1 MTLELTDPSDGVVNL
16 SSANQV
22 TDVGTDAY
30 VSTTGVRLT
39 FADDDTPQAAR
50 LATVTVTCSSGSQTV
65 VTSASI
71 TVLDDDAEPF
81 QISFAEASVTAREG
95 TSAVLNVRKLG
106 GSTGVQPEIT
116 VGYSVISETA
126 ASSDI
131 GSEFASGSG
140 TIRFL
145 PQVSAEQLVIPV
157 VNDNILELAETFS
170 IRLDY
175 VSPEP
180 YGTIA
185 SPGAAQVTIPASDI
199 DVAIIGFAAT
209 SLRAEAI
216 EGTDITLQ
224 VTRSQATA
232 SVSARWQLVDGDGN
246 NVVCCADFSATSGTV
261 SFNPST
267 SVATIVIGV
276 QADSTAELRED
287 YSVELTAVSPAAINS
302 NGASVV
308 SVPANGFPLG
318 IVVVDQAS
326 TGVSGDEGETVRIT
340 VRRDG
345 GSCGALSGTWGIHN
359 SPTNLVVV
367 GSDFDATSGSYAFAA
382 GETETTVDIA
392 ITDDT
397 DSEEAETFYF
407 RLSDLVDS
415 EGGCPFQII
424 VVDSGH
430 QVTAITISE
439 SDHAYGRLGFA
450 STSFEVAEPDGEFA
464 TPLTVIVQRTGGTT
478 GEVSA
483 SWVVSNL
490 TAGGSATDLS
500 PAAGTVEFA
509 DGEASQS
516 FRLYVHPDGFAE
528 AAERFRVQLT
538 SASGG
543 AGLNSAARIA
553 EVVISTNDDLIQFES
568 DTVTVNEGSTFSL
581 TLVRDGF
588 LDSEVSVRYRIVSGS
603 ATDGVDFQVTSPD
616 SDTIVF
622 SDGLA
627 SMTIDFEVADDTVA
641 EATEQFTV
649 VLFGTS
655 DGVSIGSIGTAT
667 VSIAF
672 NDGAAGVIGFAD
684 ETADNTIIAEG
695 ATTSFI
701 LTRSP
706 SLVAADVT
714 WTLTS
719 NFGRDV
725 SSDFDAD
732 SITGTASF
740 AAGASSARFDVT
752 ARADTLPDVLHSY
765 QVTLSSPTSGATL
778 VSSPA
783 ATLTINPNDDP
794 HGEVSLSSAAVVIGT
809 DSSDGTI
816 FRALNIEASR
826 TGGTLGTVTV
836 SVQISYNS
844 GAESTNAVLSVTA
857 VDIEIEAGSASGSEL
872 QPIVADASLSTSG
885 TFRIVIT
892 GVSVAG
898 AAGDDNVQA
907 AATVG
912 EQSITCQPPI
922 NTVAGVVSVRPTS
935 AVELSEIFT
944 DENSVE
950 IIRTGGTYGAVTF
963 SWGITGTNILQDFTA
978 NSGQETIAHAS
989 ASVQVT
995 IPVLADNIAE
1005 LEETFG
1011 FRVSLSLETGQ
1022 VATLGSRN
1030 TVGLVI
1036 LPNQQ
1041 PSGHFGFATG
1051 TAARTVGNEGSSVQF
1066 TIGRDLSTAFDA
1078 ARAFILSQTA
1088 SVSWTLTSASRD
1100 ASVEFEAAS
1109 GTVDF
1114 AVGQVEGIL
1123 TLQVSADSTPEMF
1136 ELFELRLTGAT
1147 NNGRL
1152 VSSAITREVGIA
1164 ANEDPHGE
1172 ITLTALEMSVTN
1184 LRRSLDIS
1192 IGRSG
1197 GQNGRVTAI
1206 VAIVY
1211 TSTGETSE
1219 DVLGTT
1225 TANVVIE
1232 ENVAVGAVSL
1242 SVLESALL
1250 STSGFF
1256 RATITATSVT
1266 NGLGDD
1272 NVYSNATLGS
1282 TVNRSIQPPSIAV
1295 AGAVQLAS
1303 GAGREITEPESGTTE
1318 ETIELR
1324 RVGGTYGSVTAS
1336 WIITDATTA
1345 DFVAISGMATFE
1357 HGEASNDV
1365 IIGVRADNDAEFQED
1380 FDFSVSVPEGITS
1393 LGSPSSATLTIPL
1406 NDQPTGYF
1414 GFSAD
1419 LDLDAFVTTAE
1430 GQVVSF
1436 TVVRD
1441 LHDEFESAR
1450 DLILASTAEVDWAVT
1465 RGGDIADID
1474 FEAATG
1480 TVIFDEG
1487 QVEAQIQL
1495 VVRPDGSPETFER
1508 FQLTLTHA
1516 SDNAEIIDARAVA
1529 DIGIPANENPHGVI
1543 DFSSAD
1549 VVIGT
1554 TSSGNERL
1562 LSMTISRSS
1571 GGAIGDV
1578 VVQIAIEYT
1587 SNNGESTADVVA
1599 SAVTQGTILEGATSA
1614 SVEKLIR
1621 GAALL
1626 SESGTFTAT
1635 ILTTTVLNGRG
1646 DSGVYSNASL
1656 GTQASFAVQ
1665 PDAGV
1670 VAGTISLAE
1679 ASSTQQEPESG
1690 VSEFDVELRRTG
1702 GTYGAVT
1709 IAWTID
1715 GATADD
1721 FVDTSGTAT
1730 FGQGETSLVVTLGVR
1745 ADGEAELNEDFVFRV
1760 SLELAAGQMADLGD
1774 RNTVSLTILVNDQPS
1789 GYFGFTAAQANG
1801 VSEVEEGASQT
1812 FVVLRNLSTQ
1822 FAAASGRILATTA
1835 IVEWRLSNSQGGG
1848 APSRDFVGQVA
1859 GVVSFAVGQTAA
1871 VIRLTVRQDA
1881 TPETFERFTLQL
1893 ISASGQGRLVADSA
1907 HVGIPANEDP
1917 HGVVSVT
1924 TATVRTTFAAG
1935 ALGRILEVDIG
1946 RAGSRL
1952 GNVDVTIQVA
1962 YTSSNG
1968 EGTADVLADDT
1979 LTTRILAGSA
1989 NAEPV
1994 RLSILSTA
2002 LLSVT
2007 GRFTVTVTEV
2017 AVTGALGDDDVFSNA
2032 VIGTSQQTATPP
2044 AATVAGAISLRLQG
2058 ASSTFLEPAAGT
2070 RTYSI
2075 PIVRTGG
2082 SYGRLSFAW
2091 AIVGGDPNSDFSVA
2105 SGSGVFENQEFALLN
2120 TIRIS
2125 VVADDVP
2132 EINEDYVVR
2141 ISLTGLDNDEVGTVG
2156 IPASHAFIIGE
2167 NDVPYGVVGIH
2178 DAEVMVYEPTAE
2190 NVSPVTEI
2198 VVTRSEGTFDETVWD
2213 WRITPTNAAAAEL
2226 SETGGRIIFGDRVQN
2241 ATIRLSAQ
2249 DDETPEMPQTFV
2261 LEISQVSGRAGAG
2274 RTRTNIV
2281 IPGNDFPF
2289 GKFSILDSVNTVV
2302 AVESP
2307 LSTNAAEIV
2316 VIREAGT
2323 NGNIYIPFRVTR
2335 INGNDDV
2342 RDDISP
2348 EQGAVHFAPGATR
2361 GTFEVSILQD
2371 QLPEDDERFL
2381 VELLE
2386 PFSDN
2391 SILAPPSCATCS
2403 STSVPLLI
2411 PGNDE
2416 PISFNAASVD
2426 PQVNESD
2433 VFVTLVVDRGG
2444 GQTGASEVAWSAQ
2457 NLSPD
2462 DIASPILGTLAGV
2475 INFEDG
2481 ETTATFNVNLRVDS
2495 TPQPDRY
2502 FRVTLRRTSEIGAG
2516 DVPDDGSQT
2525 TVWVRANPGFNLDGE
2540 ELPAGGLFRFN
2551 TANVLSRISESH
2563 GDLTITVNR
2572 IGGTFGSVVVFW
2584 RINDGC
2590 RGDFSQD
2597 AGRLSFIPSQA
2608 SASLVVSVE
2617 DDNIPEQQHECTFEL
2632 YRIRVTTTGTGT
2644 AVIDERFSVV
2654 EVELAAND
2662 GIFGIFAIS
2671 DKAAVTV
2678 SEEPAARAQLS
2689 VDVDRCNDA
2698 SRCGRFGSV
2707 RVEWYIVADTA
2718 PDMPNPTNLLLAGSL
2733 NHAVTPRVSDRD
2745 VSTLPMYEFDGRGSS
2760 IDLTTAGAALFD
2772 VPIIGAFTIA
2782 FRIRQAGNTDG
2793 YLWGNWVGDQSNPD
2807 TLYALRSRSGSA
2819 GTGALIFEYSSTVG
2833 VSSEVIFAYPED
2845 VDDSEWR
2852 HIAFV
2857 RSGQNGRVYYS
2868 AFFDGEMIGE
2878 PFLGASPVL
2887 RQGGSRSNAFIGKD
2901 FGSTAP
2907 YRGFIQEVQF
2917 YPLALSTEQISELY
2931 SPVAAAE
2938 LFPSSGL
2945 VWFLDNQATGTITTQ
2960 ARNDDIPEIAEGFS
2974 MFLRH
2979 VGDGGLLEPDAGT
2992 GKDITI
2998 RHNDNAYGR
3007 FGFPEEVYRG
3017 WEGAGVS
3024 IPIERQDGAFNE
3036 VTLTWQ
3042 VTGCQECNVAAGDTC
3057 TECESPVAEDV
3068 NVTTGTVTFAAGQR
3082 TGYVVIGIIE
3092 DQENEFVERLTLQIV
3107 QVSPGVAD
3115 AVQHSTVLQIG
3126 QSGFPYGRFLLAAVI
3141 GDGPPL
3147 TSVTL
3152 DEDSGEL
3159 TLKIGRTDRLA
3170 GDISVDFFIEPVN
3183 YGCSYPDDIEPSA
3196 TASQRGALTAD
3207 SPSGSVRFADNQSTA
3222 TFSINIV
3229 DDDIPELA
3237 ERFNVRLRPTAEQTG
3252 YADVYE
3258 DLRTVAV
3265 TIRRN
3270 DVPDG
3275 NLAFGSNS
3283 YALDE
3288 GSELVIVVERRRGTF
3303 GSVSA
3308 SWEIIS
3314 DDDDLAAQISP
3325 LTGTVSFDEGQST
3338 ATVILTGVD
3347 EDGTPIAEV
3356 ARSVGIRLFDPA
3368 GGALID
3374 GSDGAAEI
3382 TLTANDDTHG
3392 AFLVFPLGQEFD
3404 EPIEDSGVTMVL
3416 QRVGGSIGSVD
3427 VAWETQSGTAVAG
3440 EDFVGASGVET
3451 FADGETTKTIRVTLL
3466 ADNLPEILEEF
3477 TLAITTVAV
3486 ASADSGAPFG
3496 EGATSPRVHPESGS
3510 IIIAIPANDVPGG
3523 LFYITQ
3529 PDPATVAEGESLAF
3543 YVIRGAGAFG
3553 SATVTWN
3560 ASLGDLTGEG
3570 EFEAATGTVS
3580 FADGESVKRFDLA
3593 AMVDGV
3599 PELPE
3604 SFVVGL
3610 QGVTTGTGLSAA
3622 VGTTSIDG
3630 AGATEF
3636 IGGASN
3642 VTIAISE
3649 NENARGVLIF
3659 EPASLQRTV
3668 EEPANSATTVVFVLR
3683 RVAGAFG
3690 AVAVQCILSDGA
3702 GNDVSPSQRTVEFS
3716 DSERRQT
3723 VEFSVL
3729 PDNVPEL
3736 VETFNVR
3743 LANPQ
3748 GGAVL
3753 GAEEQTI
3760 ATVVIPE
3767 NDAPYGT
3774 FNINSATIS
3783 AIEPSR
3789 NADDVGEAEDEDI
3802 TATTTLTIPVIREG
3816 GDFGSVTLQYQTF
3829 ALSEAQMLNDAVAGS
3844 NLPLLFHVFD
3854 SPVEGKLTVRGG
3866 ILRRARF
3873 QAVQDC
3879 LTACL
3884 ATVSCQSINFNGL
3897 SSVCE
3902 LLSVVVTASQ
3912 QVEDASGFVYYQ
3924 IDPAERASELA
3935 DRRASDPFDY
3945 HAGSGSIEFSDGQAL
3960 GHIEIELVQDDIPEL
3975 IESFGVRIFN
3985 PLSELGTANLGAI
3998 ISSRI
4003 NIAAND
4009 VPHGLIIFNSTLST
4023 SRVEEANGVRVRLA
4037 LQRTAGTFAA
4047 VTVGWRTNHPLGQD
4061 LRGSR
4066 SGQVTFQEG
4075 DTHRFQFV
4083 DFIVLDDDVP
4093 ELDEGITFSLVQVAD
4108 SLATIS
4114 DETHTVVTAANDNAN
4129 GMFAVVPRTI
4139 SVNEPSRV
4147 RLNVI
4152 RQQARYGFVNIR
4164 WSVTAVS
4171 TSPDGTSV
4179 DRDLN
4184 ASFGFVR
4191 FENGQQSGYLDVYI
4205 TDDNI
4210 AESHEMYT
4218 VAIEVHSS
4226 QHSLAVIN
4234 PQYSRSTVTVRA
4246 NDDPHGVFSFAPN
4259 QHGLTV
4265 DEDDG
4270 SVRLV
4275 VQRTYGDMGAVIVT
4289 YEVHSVNA
4297 TTDDFATVPAANGL
4311 LQVTFEDGQVE
4322 AEIQVNILADD
4333 VPEEAE
4339 MFQLRLVTAEL
4350 DAGETRLHDGESAS
4364 PRLDALS
4371 DADLVASVII
4381 EQNDN
4386 PRGVF
4391 ILDRATASV
4400 EESEASVILTVDR
4413 QAGNIGRAFLT
4424 WEVQFCSDLDCS
4436 LPEQAAWITAGDIS
4450 TVSGGVGFI
4459 HNQDAANITIGI
4471 VDDDIPEEAEAFI
4484 VTLTDT
4490 NSGSLGGQVS
4500 TLVMIGKNDDANGLV
4515 RFAEAAANP
4524 TLTETDAIT
4533 FVLVRDR
4540 GVFEEVEVDYMVVQT
4555 GNDEY
4560 SGDVRPRIGTV
4571 RFAAGESIT
4580 SIELTVEDD
4589 TVPEFDETFE
4599 LRLTAVEPATFANV
4613 SLVRPFTV
4621 AQNDHPYGLP
4631 EFPLNPTFRAVDEAD
4646 RTVHVPVTRT
4656 HGSLGSMTVRWTT
4669 SDNAAVASAPADSD
4683 DVWLHATSVQPD
4695 LTFSHGGWCF
4705 VNMSSGEQALLGLS
4719 ADGSSQLYATHK
4731 GTVYATASST
4741 VAGASCVGVE
4751 LEAQRF
4757 FSVASAAGASIY
4769 RYEDGALHQVFH
4781 MSGSYAHASHINRA
4795 SGAFVL
4801 FGASDSASR
4810 SILVGGSI
4818 GSDGAAA
4825 FARVQTIDLTGVTS
4839 MESFTHRNVADGT
4852 TDEFVV
4858 AATAANRT
4866 SILKLEQGSALRV
4879 VYSFGS
4885 DHGSSW
4891 TAVMAEQSTYLVCV
4905 SANGL
4910 VTMSRFTGTQLAR
4923 PQEYEPASILATTTV
4938 LTEGDNVYLLGT
4950 GPSGASVLF
4959 YLNEETVRRASLDTV
4974 DADFGVASND
4984 KVMPFTAIDSMTRI
4998 IGCTDVCALF
5008 RQDAVAVLSDY
5019 AAPAS
5024 GGWISFQEGE
5034 TEAYV
5039 SIGLIN
5045 DVHPELDE
5053 DFTVRLLSYE
5063 PEDGTMISTTHT
5075 VVISRN
5081 DNAFGL
5087 LGFAAGS
5094 LSQFIEEPANAV
5106 ERDFVVER
5114 TGGTFGPGRCGWTV
5128 LDTEDT
5134 SDVFPLNG
5142 ILDFEAG
5149 QTSASITLT
5158 IRADNEPEV
5167 AEVFS
5172 IGLVDAELGPTINDD
5187 RGVATITV
5195 GGNDAVYGIFSI
5207 VGAAAR
5213 TVEEQAGPVRFEIV
5227 RTGGDVGQVNVAYNI
5242 TAGVR
5247 TPTATADGDFTA
5259 TAGVVSFAPQSSL
5272 EEFTVT
5278 VLGDREPEQGEW
5290 FSVTLTGVVLESPSV
5305 PEGQL
5310 TDSAL
5315 ALGDQRRVDVQI
5327 EANDDASGVFGFEES
5342 GFSVEEGGSIQAV
5355 VTRTG
5360 GVFGRCVVHWSAR
5373 FGTAS
5378 RADTDLEDASGT
5390 LEFAPGQQQH
5400 TVTVGIVDD
5409 TAPEAEEQ
5417 FTLSLDLVTG
5427 GIEDDAPSIDQQQS
5441 TSVVTIS
5448 ENDEARGVLEVT
5460 TWGAATAIAEGDDVV
5475 FGIVRSLGTVGELLF
5490 SWEAA
5495 ANSAGFDASD
5505 INPSSQNISFA
5516 DGEGGAK
5523 NISFA
5528 VLNDEDPEGAERFVI
5543 QLGEIHGGARVS
5555 ESAGSARYTIAANDN
5570 GNGVFGFD
5578 ASSVSVVALDE
5589 GVAGSNIA
5597 LNVTRGVAQFGAVR
5611 IGWSIERLCA
5621 GRPNNCVN
5629 EADFAQGQPLSG
5641 VLQFADGDT
5650 VGAINVAIR
5659 GDSVPEG
5666 DERFAVTLA
5675 APESDQSLTINP
5687 SRAVSSVTILAND
5700 NGQGVFSWA
5709 SDALMV
5715 PRAMEGTPLNL
5726 TVIRQVAQFGSVTL
5740 DWTIVDVTGQ
5750 MAASD
5755 FAPVAG
5761 TVNFGEGNRSK
5772 VVEIAVLDDSIPELL
5787 ERYFVVLSCPLCTA
5801 GQVSSAGRS
5810 QIRILPN
5817 DEPLGVVSVRDSVRL
5832 VDLQGDLAG
5841 LRALEFDVQRVGGT
5855 LEDINIV
5862 LEVGYTSG
5870 ITYAERANVA
5880 LVPELCSR
5888 GRCEITIPADDVGV
5902 SHSIALPQAFF
5913 YGAGDVFTVTAVAA
5927 THSGAAGLP
5936 NDSPRISPN
5945 GATGRLVVPPNEADS
5960 VVGFSTL
5967 EYDAV
5972 DEGRR
5977 IPVRITRQATRG
5989 SITVDWAVVG
5999 AGSDIDMDSGSV
6011 TFRQGEATKSLT
6023 LSATNDAEPELQES
6037 FRIDVTAVRVDPTG
6051 NTIATIF
6058 GNQSSTVA
6066 ISASDDPH
6074 GVFALAATGR
6084 YDVSEDGP
6092 PAVITIA
6099 RGGGAF
6105 GDVSV
6110 VMSLTSTGATAAD
6123 YTVSGATAQGNGT
6136 FVVQFAHGDSSADI
6150 AIAATDD
6157 EIPETEQSIRV
6168 QLVQANAARSSGTM
6182 PPRIDGRNAAAQLY
6196 IASSDSPEGMFGF
6209 EQPAISVDENGG
6221 NVILTVVRNGGTHS
6235 AVSIGWASAP
6245 GNGIVTAEGASED
6258 QESGPDFGNRQ
6269 GTLRFGAGVTRANIT
6284 IPILQDDIPELDEI
6298 FVITL
6303 VNPRNGAEID
6313 EDTDHVAVTILANDN
6328 PNGAIG
6334 FDSRPILVEEDVG
6347 TVQIPVHRT
6356 GGAHGEAT
6364 VLWRVQQRI
6373 GSNFSLQDIDP
6384 IQGVV
6389 TFEAGSRQSNVL
6401 LAIANDGEAEIAES
6415 FDIVLLSPSE
6425 GAGLEATAS
6434 ITVTIQEH
6442 GNPHG
6447 VIGFECQ
6454 SRYGGN
6460 NADGRTSAE
6469 VQLIVERQG
6478 GSVGPVTVRVQTSFN
6493 GSALASEFTRMDTVV
6508 SFAHGEQMQI
6518 ITLETEALQV
6528 QGTSKDVLLYLTQAT
6543 GGAIINDGS
6552 QRSTV
6557 TLYAST
6563 FTNQL
6568 ITEVQEAVC
6577 GLDDV
6582 SASLGVGG
6590 SLLTQVEFDRMVVGI
6605 QDLYSSGMAEA
6616 PAGQNAIE
6624 GLMNVIADPQ
6634 RLGPDVQNNRRAP
6647 NLLQSYALYK
6657 YDLQVNLQVNANRRR
6672 QDETCAADETDSVL
6686 QLNAAGVRPLVNFG
6700 VARTDNIIAFNG
6712 MLFSSVPSISTEHKA
6727 LLPVSVFRAD
6737 ADADCVSVT
6746 HGTFLSSA
6754 LFPATHFWSDN
6765 IDTAGNER
6773 SSDLFQVLQ
6782 GRIISVTVSNPEQR
6796 SDMSFADPFR
6806 FAIPNDQFG
6815 LEELQCVWWS
6825 EELDAGTGAWT
6836 SKGCRTAEDESS
6848 IQTSDFS
6855 IICECTEAS
6864 GEHFAVMAPEYEFN
6878 QVAMISQVSH
6888 FILLA
6893 AIFAVLLVYRCYHKD
6908 RHTMETFNVSL
6919 LMQLFTAVG
6928 LTQLL
6933 AIISFG
6939 VSTDA
6944 GPEASQAIGAILHL
6958 FFTAQMTW
6966 IITIGVNLYTKYLR
6980 GDSAAGGQPRFWSMF
6995 GFAWGSALLV
7005 VMLYLVSDYSNR
7017 DSMAEVYG
7025 WIDPR
7030 VREFSFIPTKNDNGV
7045 YGAVVAVLA
7054 LTGLVVV
7061 TVFVKHSSSP
7071 DWSWRTNDDL
7081 FPTRANGKEIKIIC
7095 GLFALIVLT
7104 NTTLLLFV
7112 YEQSKAWEYIELI
7125 LSIVT
7130 AIYILVY
7137 YAVGPSTESIIVSNK
7152 SVAMSPTS
7160 MVGIDESTASPQ
7172 NSFVLQPF
7180 SPAPAFENPAYL
7192 SSSRL
7197 SMAGMSRASLTAGF
7211 QDSSVTEQTA
7221 KFSPSSHQLDVTQL
7235 QRSQTESKAMLVEPP
7250 AQEQEFDDLVYTLQ
7264 NNTFEGGEE
7273 SVSVK
7278 SLKLDT
7284 TTKDFVKRR
7293 TSIRDTHL

>member
-1 MTLELTDPSDGVVNL
+1 MTLELTDPSDGVVDL

-30 VSTTGVRLT
+30 VSTAGVRLS

-50 LATVTVTCSSGSQTV
+50 LASVTVTCSSGSQTI

-71 TVLDDDAEPF
+71 TVIDDDADPF

-95 TSAVLNVRKLG
+95 SSAVLNIRKLG
-106 GSTGVQPEIT
+106 GSEGVQPEIT

-131 GSEFASGSG
+131 GTDFAGGSG
-140 TIRFL
+140 TIQFL
-145 PQVSAEQLVIPV
+145 PQVSAEEIAIPI
-157 VNDNILELAETFS
+157 VNDNILELGETFS
-170 IRLDY
+170 VRLDY
-175 VSPEP
+175 VSPAS
-180 YGTIA
+180 YGTLA
-185 SPGAAQVTIPASDI
+185 SPGAAQVTIPASDLN
-199 DVAIIGFAAT
+199 VAIIGFAAT
-209 SLRAEAI
+209 SLHAEAT

-224 VTRSQATA
+224 VTRSQATTTA
-232 SVSARWQLVDGDGN
+232 SARWQLVDGEGN
-246 NVVCCADFSATSGTV
+246 NVVCCADFSVTSGTV

-276 QADSTAELRED
+276 QEDSAAELRED
-287 YSVELTAVSPAAINS
+287 YSVELTAVSPATINS
-302 NGASVV
+302 YGASAV

-318 IVVVDQAS
+318 IVVVDQAN

-340 VRRDG
+340 LRRDG
-345 GSCGALSGTWGIHN
+345 GSCGSLTGTWGIHA
-359 SPTNLVVV
+359 SPTNLIIVD
-367 GSDFDATSGSYAFAA
+367 SDFEATSGSYTFEA
-382 GETETTVDIA
+382 GQTEATVDIA
-392 ITDDT
+392 ITDDA

-407 RLSDLVDS
+407 RLDNRVNF
-415 EGGCPFQII
+415 EGTCPDQII

-430 QVTAITISE
+430 QVTSVTISQ

-450 STSFEVAEPDGEFA
+450 SSSFEVTEPTGEFA
-464 TPLTVIVQRTGGTT
+464 TPLTVIVQRAGGTT

-483 SWVVSNL
+483 TWVVSNL
-490 TAGGSATDLS
+490 TATGSVADLT
-500 PAAGTVEFA
+500 PTAGSVEFA

-516 FRLYVHPDGFAE
+516 FRLYVHPDNIAE
-528 AAERFRVQLT
+528 AIERFRVELT
-538 SASGG
+538 SATGG
-543 AGLNSAARIA
+543 ADLNSAAQIA
-553 EVVISTNDDLIQFES
+553 EVRIENDDLIQFES
-568 DTVTVNEGSTFSL
+568 ADAVTVSEGSTFSL
-581 TLVRDGF
+581 TLIRDGF
-588 LDSEVSVRYRIVSGS
+588 LDREVSVRFRIVSGT
-603 ATDGVDFQVTSPD
+603 ATNGDDFQVTSPD

-622 SDGLA
+622 SAGLA
-627 SMTIDFEVADDTVA
+627 STTIDFDVVDDSVA
-641 EATEQFTV
+641 EAAEQFLV
-649 VLFGTS
+649 VLFGAS
-655 DGVSIGSIGTAT
+655 DDVAIGSIGTAI
-667 VSIAF
+667 VSIAS
-672 NDGAAGVIGFAD
+672 NNGAAGVIGFAD
-684 ETADNTIIAEG
+684 DTADNTILAEG
-695 ATTSFI
+695 ATASFT
-701 LTRSP
+701 LVRSP

-714 WTLTS
+714 WTLAS
-719 NFGRDV
+719 NFGRNV
-725 SSDFDAD
+725 SSDFAPN

-740 AAGASSARFDVT
+740 AAGVSSASFAVT
-752 ARADTLPDVLHSY
+752 ARADTVPDVLHSY
-765 QVTLSSPTSGATL
+765 QVTLSSPTSDATL

-783 ATLTINPNDDP
+783 TTLIINANDEP

-809 DSSDGTI
+809 DSSDGAI
-816 FRALNIEASR
+816 FRSLNIEASR
-826 TGGTLGTVTV
+826 TGGTLGSVTVTA
-836 SVQISYNS
+836 QITYNS
-844 GAESTNAVLSVTA
+844 DAESTNDVLTSTT
-857 VDIEIEAGSASGSEL
+857 VDIEIEAGSASGSVL
-872 QPIVADASLSTSG
+872 QPIVASVSLSTSG
-885 TFRIVIT
+885 TFQIVIT
-892 GVSVAG
+892 DVSVAD
-898 AAGDDNVQA
+898 AAGDDGVQA

-912 EQSITCQPPI
+912 EQAITCQPPI
-922 NTVAGVVSVRPTS
+922 NTVAGVVLVRPTS
-935 AVELSEIFT
+935 AVELSETFRE
-944 DENSVE
+944 ENLVE

-963 SWGITGTNILQDFTA
+963 SWGITGTNVLQDFTA
-978 NSGQETIAHAS
+978 SSGQETIAHAS
-989 ASVQVT
+989 TSVHVT
-995 IPVLADNIAE
+995 IPVLADDATE

-1011 FRVSLSLETGQ
+1011 FIISLDSLETGQ
-1022 VATLGSRN
+1022 VATLGSRT

-1036 LPNQQ
+1036 LIDQQ
-1041 PSGHFGFATG
+1041 PSGFFGFATG
-1051 TAARTVGNEGSSVQF
+1051 TAARTVANEGGAVQF
-1066 TIGRDLSTAFDA
+1066 TIGRNLSTAFNSASDS
-1078 ARAFILSQTA
+1078 ILAQTA
-1088 SVSWTLTSASRD
+1088 SVSWTLTSTSRD

-1109 GTVDF
+1109 GSIDF
-1114 AVGQVEGIL
+1114 AEGQVESTL
-1123 TLQVSADSTPEMF
+1123 TVQVSADSTPEMF
-1136 ELFELRLTGAT
+1136 ELYVLRLVEAT

-1152 VSSAITREVGIA
+1152 ISSAITRELGIA
-1164 ANEDPHGE
+1164 ANEDPHGVV
-1172 ITLTALEMSVTN
+1172 TLTALGMSVN
-1184 LRRSLDIS
+1184 SLQRSLDIS

-1197 GQNGRVTAI
+1197 GQNGRVIAAVT
-1206 VAIVY
+1206 IVY
-1211 TSTGETSE
+1211 TSTGESAE
-1219 DVLGTT
+1219 EVLGTT
-1225 TANVVIE
+1225 TANVAIE
-1232 ENVAVGAVSL
+1232 ENRASGTVTL
-1242 SVLESALL
+1242 SVLDAALL
-1250 STSGFF
+1250 STSGLF
-1256 RATITATSVT
+1256 RVTITATSVT

-1272 NVYSNATLGS
+1272 NVYSNATLGT
-1282 TVNRSIQPPSIAV
+1282 TVTRAVQPPTIAV

-1303 GAGREITEPESGTTE
+1303 GARREIAEPESGTTE

-1324 RVGGTYGSVTAS
+1324 RVGGTYGAVTAS
-1336 WIITDATTA
+1336 WSIADATTT
-1345 DFVAISGMATFE
+1345 DFVATSGTFAFE
-1357 HGEASNDV
+1357 HGDATNSV
-1365 IIGVRADNDAEFQED
+1365 IIAVRADNDAEFQED

-1393 LGSPSSATLTIPL
+1393 LGSPSSATISIPL

-1414 GFSAD
+1414 GFSEDID
-1419 LDLDAFVTTAE
+1419 LNAVVATAE
-1430 GQVVSF
+1430 GQVVTF

-1441 LHDEFESAR
+1441 LHDDFESAR
-1450 DLILASTAEVDWAVT
+1450 NLILGSTAEVEWAVL
-1465 RGGDIADID
+1465 RGGDIADVD

-1480 TVIFDEG
+1480 TVTFNVG
-1487 QVEAQIQL
+1487 QVEAQIRL
-1495 VVRPDGSPETFER
+1495 VVRPDGNPETFEQ
-1508 FQLTLTHA
+1508 FQLTLTRA
-1516 SDNAEIIDARAVA
+1516 SDNAVIVNTRAVA
-1529 DIGIPANENPHGVI
+1529 SIGIAANENPHGVI
-1543 DFSSAD
+1543 DLSSAD

-1562 LSMTISRSS
+1562 MSMAISRSS

-1578 VVQIAIEYT
+1578 IVQIAIDY
-1587 SNNGESTADVVA
+1587 SSDNGEATSDVFA
-1599 SAVTQGTILEGATSA
+1599 SAVTQATIPEGETSA
-1614 SVEKLIR
+1614 SVEKIIL
-1621 GAALL
+1621 GTAFL

-1635 ILTTTVLNGRG
+1635 ILTTRVVNGRG
-1646 DSGVYSNASL
+1646 DNGVYSNASL
-1656 GTQASFAVQ
+1656 GSQASFAVQ
-1665 PDAGV
+1665 PNAGV
-1670 VAGTISLAE
+1670 VVGTVSLAQ

-1690 VSEFDVELRRTG
+1690 VSEFNVELRRTG
-1702 GTYGAVT
+1702 GTFGAVA
-1709 IAWTID
+1709 IEWTID

-1721 FVDTSGTAT
+1721 FVATSGTAT
-1730 FGQGETSLVVTLGVR
+1730 FGQGEASLLVTLGIR
-1745 ADGEAELNEDFVFRV
+1745 ADGVSELQEEFVFRV
-1760 SLELAAGQMADLGD
+1760 ELADGQLAVLGD
-1774 RNTVSLTILVNDQPS
+1774 RNTAALTVLVAAVPS
-1789 GYFGFTAAQANG
+1789 GYFGFNAAQANG
-1801 VSEVEEGASQT
+1801 VSEVAEGASQT
-1812 FVVLRNLSTQ
+1812 FTVLRNLSNQ
-1822 FAAASGRILATTA
+1822 FAGASGEILATTA
-1835 IVEWRLSNSQGGG
+1835 IVEWRVSNSQGGG
-1848 APSRDFVGQVA
+1848 APSLDFVGQVA
-1859 GVVSFAVGQTAA
+1859 GVVSFAVGQIEAA
-1871 VIRLTVRQDA
+1871 IRLTVRQDA
-1881 TPETFERFTLQL
+1881 TPETFERFNLQL
-1893 ISASGQGRLVADSA
+1893 ISASGQGRLVANSA
-1907 HVGIPANEDP
+1907 GVGVPANEDP

-1924 TATVRTTFAAG
+1924 TAEVSTTFAAG
-1935 ALGRILEVDIG
+1935 ALGRVLEVGIR

-1952 GNVDVTIQVA
+1952 GNVDVAIQVA
-1962 YTSSNG
+1962 YTSDNG
-1968 EGTADVLADDT
+1968 EGTADVFADDT
-1979 LTTRILAGSA
+1979 LTTRIIAGSA

-1994 RLSILSTA
+1994 RLSISPSA

-2017 AVTGALGDDDVFSNA
+2017 TVTGALGDDAVFSNA
-2032 VIGTSQQTATPP
+2032 RIGTSQQTATPP
-2044 AATVAGAISLRLQG
+2044 ASTVGGAISLRAQG
-2058 ASSTFLEPAAGT
+2058 ASSTFLEPTAGT

-2082 SYGRLSFAW
+2082 SFGRLSFAW
-2091 AIVGGDPNSDFSVA
+2091 EIVGGDPNSDFSAA
-2105 SGSGVFENQEFALLN
+2105 SGSGFFENQQVNLPNSIL
-2120 TIRIS
+2120 IS
-2125 VVADDVP
+2125 VAADNVP
-2132 EINEDYVVR
+2132 EINEDYVVE
-2141 ISLTGLDNDEVGTVG
+2141 ISLTGLDNNEVGTIG
-2156 IPASHAFIIGE
+2156 IPASHAFTIGE
-2167 NDVPYGVVGIH
+2167 NDVPYGIVGI
-2178 DAEVMVYEPTAE
+2178 DETEVMVYEPTSE
-2190 NVSPVTEI
+2190 NASPFTEI
-2198 VVTRSEGTFDETVWD
+2198 VVTRSEGTFDETVWA
-2213 WRITPTNAAAAEL
+2213 WSITPTNAAATEL
-2226 SETGGRIIFGDRVQN
+2226 AETGGRIIFGEGVRNVV
-2241 ATIRLSAQ
+2241 IRLSAQ
-2249 DDETPEMPQTFV
+2249 DDEIPDLTQTFV

-2274 RTRTNIV
+2274 RTRMNVV
-2281 IPGNDFPF
+2281 IPENDYPF

-2307 LSTNAAEIV
+2307 LSTNVAEIV

-2323 NGNIYIPFRVTR
+2323 NGNIYIPFRITR
-2335 INGNDDV
+2335 TNGDV

-2348 EQGAVHFAPGATR
+2348 EQGFVHFAPGATR
-2361 GTFEVSILQD
+2361 GTFEVSIVQD
-2371 QLPEDDERFL
+2371 QLPEDDERFI
-2381 VELLE
+2381 VELRE
-2386 PFSDN
+2386 PFSD
-2391 SILAPPSCATCS
+2391 SSVLAPPPCSTCS
-2403 STSVPLLI
+2403 LTSVPLLI

-2416 PISFNAASVD
+2416 PITFNAASVD

-2433 VFVTLVVDRGG
+2433 ASLTLMIDRGG
-2444 GQTGASEVAWSAQ
+2444 DATGASEVAWSAQ

-2462 DIASPILGTLAGV
+2462 EIASPILGTLEGV

-2481 ETTATFNVNLRVDS
+2481 ETRATININLRVDN

-2502 FRVTLRRTSEIGAG
+2502 FRVTLRRTSAIGAG
-2516 DVPDDGSQT
+2516 DVPTEGSQT

-2551 TANVLSRISESH
+2551 AANVPSRISENH

-2590 RGDFSQD
+2590 RGDFNQD
-2597 AGRLSFIPSQA
+2597 AGRLSYSPSQA

-2617 DDNIPEQQHECTFEL
+2617 NDNIPEQQHECSFEL

-2644 AVIDERFSVV
+2644 AVIDERFSIL
-2654 EVELAAND
+2654 EVTLAAND

-2671 DKAAVTV
+2671 DKAAVTI

-2689 VDVDRCNDA
+2689 VDVNRCNDA
-2698 SRCGRFGSV
+2698 SRCGRVGSV

-2718 PDMPNPTNLLLAGSL
+2718 PDMPNSTNLLLAGSL
-2733 NHAVTPRVSDRD
+2733 NHAVSPRVSDRD
-2745 VSTLPMYEFDGRGSS
+2745 VTTLPMYEFNGRGSS
-2760 IDLTTAGAALFD
+2760 IDFTTAGAALFD
-2772 VPIIGAFTIA
+2772 VPIIGAFTIS
-2782 FRIRQAGNTDG
+2782 FRIKQAGNTEG
-2793 YLWGNWVGDQSNPD
+2793 YLWGNWVGDQSNPE
-2807 TLYALRSRSGSA
+2807 TLYALRSRSGPV
-2819 GTGALIFEYSSTVG
+2819 GTGALIFEYSSSVG
-2833 VSSEVIFAYPED
+2833 ASTEVIFAYPES
-2845 VDDSEWR
+2845 VDGSEWR

-2857 RSGQNGRVYYS
+2857 RSGSFGRVYYS
-2868 AFFDGEMIGE
+2868 AFFDGQLIGQ
-2878 PFLGASPVL
+2878 PFEGASPVL
-2887 RQGGSRSNAFIGKD
+2887 RQAGSRSNAFIGKD
-2901 FGSTAP
+2901 LGAIAP

-2917 YPLALSTEQISELY
+2917 SPSALSTEQIGELY

-2945 VWFLDNQATGTITTQ
+2945 VWFLNDQATGTITTQ
-2960 ARNDDIPEIAEGFS
+2960 ARNDDVPEIAEGFS

-2979 VGDGGLLEPDAGT
+2979 VGDGGLLESDAGT

-3007 FGFPEEVYRG
+3007 FGFPNEVYRG

-3042 VTGCQECNVAAGDTC
+3042 VTDCRECDVAAGETC
-3057 TECESPVAEDV
+3057 TECQSPVAQDV
-3068 NVTTGTVTFAAGQR
+3068 NVTTGTITFIAGQR
-3082 TGYVVIGIIE
+3082 MGYVDIGILA
-3092 DQENEFVERLTLQIV
+3092 DQENEFVERLTIQIV

-3126 QSGFPYGRFLLAAVI
+3126 QSGFPYGRFLLAAVV

-3147 TSVTL
+3147 TAVTL
-3152 DEDSGEL
+3152 DEDNGEL

-3170 GDISVDFFIEPVN
+3170 GDISVDFFIEPVDI
-3183 YGCSYPDDIEPSA
+3183 SYPDDVAPSA
-3196 TASQRGALTAD
+3196 TVSQRGALTAE
-3207 SPSGSVRFADNQSTA
+3207 SPSGSIMFADNQSTA

-3229 DDDIPELA
+3229 NDDVPELA

-3252 YADVYE
+3252 YADVYD

-3270 DVPDG
+3270 DVPFG
-3275 NLAFGSNS
+3275 NLAFDSSS

-3288 GSELVIVVERRRGTF
+3288 GSELDIVVERRRGTF

-3308 SWEIIS
+3308 SWEIVS
-3314 DDDDLAAQISP
+3314 NDDDLAAQIGP

-3338 ATVILTGVD
+3338 ATVTLTGID
-3347 EDGTPIAEV
+3347 EDGTAIAEV
-3356 ARSVGIRLFDPA
+3356 ARSVGIRLFDPT
-3368 GGALID
+3368 GGALVD

-3382 TLTANDDTHG
+3382 TLTANDDPHG
-3392 AFLVFPLGQEFD
+3392 AFQVFPLGQEFD
-3404 EPIEDSGVTMVL
+3404 EPLVDSAVSMVL

-3440 EDFVGASGVET
+3440 EDFIGASGVET
-3451 FADGETTKTIRVTLL
+3451 FADGETIKTIRITLL
-3466 ADNLPEILEEF
+3466 ADDLAELSEEF
-3477 TLAITTVAV
+3477 TLAITDVTV
-3486 ASADSGAPFG
+3486 ASADSGAPFA
-3496 EGATSPRVHPESGS
+3496 EGTTSPRVNPESGS
-3510 IIIAIPANDVPGG
+3510 ITVAITANDVPGG
-3523 LFYITQ
+3523 LFYLTQ
-3529 PDPATVAEGESLAF
+3529 PNPATVAEGESLIF

-3560 ASLGDLTGEG
+3560 ASLGELSGEG
-3570 EFEAATGTVS
+3570 EFEAVTGTVL
-3580 FADGESVKRFDLA
+3580 FGDGEDVKRFDLTA
-3593 AMVDGV
+3593 LVDGV

-3610 QGVTTGTGLSAA
+3610 QGVTTETGLSAA
-3622 VGTTSIDG
+3622 VGTINIDG
-3630 AGATEF
+3630 AGVIAN

-3642 VTIAISE
+3642 VTVAISE

-3659 EPASLQRTV
+3659 EPASLQRTA

-3716 DSERRQT
+3716 DRERRQT

-3736 VETFNVR
+3736 AETFTVR

-3767 NDAPYGT
+3767 NDAPYGVFT
-3774 FNINSATIS
+3774 INSATIS
-3783 AIEPSR
+3783 ANEPSR
-3789 NADDVGEAEDEDI
+3789 NADDVGEAEDEDA

-3816 GDFGSVTLQYQTF
+3816 GDFGRVTLQYQTF
-3829 ALSEAQMLNDAVAGS
+3829 ALPEAQMLNDAVAGS
-3844 NLPLLFHVFD
+3844 NLPLLFHLFD
-3854 SPVEGKLTVRGG
+3854 SPVEGKLTVRDG
-3866 ILRRARF
+3866 ILRRTRF
-3873 QAVQDC
+3873 QAAQDC

-3884 ATVSCQSINFNGL
+3884 ASSNCQSINFNGI
-3897 SSVCE
+3897 SSICE
-3902 LLSVVVTASQ
+3902 LLSVVATSSQ

-3924 IDPAERASELA
+3924 INPAERASELA
-3935 DRRASDPFDY
+3935 NRRASDPADY

-3960 GHIEIELVQDDIPEL
+3960 GHIEIELAQDDIPEL

-3985 PLSELGTANLGAI
+3985 PVSEIGTANLGAI
-3998 ISSRI
+3998 FSSRV

-4009 VPHGLIIFNSTLST
+4009 DPHGLIIFNSTLST
-4023 SRVEEANGVRVRLA
+4023 SRVEEADGVRVRLA

-4047 VTVGWRTNHPLGQD
+4047 VTVGWSTNHPLGQD
-4061 LRGSR
+4061 LRGPR
-4066 SGQVTFQEG
+4066 SGRVTFQEG
-4075 DTHRFQFV
+4075 DTHRFQYV

-4093 ELDEGITFSLVQVAD
+4093 ELDEGITFSLVQLAD
-4108 SLATIS
+4108 SLATTS
-4114 DETHTVVTAANDNAN
+4114 DEPHTVVTAANDNAN

-4191 FENGQQSGYLDVYI
+4191 FQDGQQSGYLDVYI

-4218 VAIEVHSS
+4218 VSIDVHES

-4234 PQYSRSTVTVRA
+4234 PQFGRSTVTVRA

-4259 QHGLTV
+4259 QHELNVG
-4265 DEDDG
+4265 EDDG

-4275 VQRTYGDMGAVIVT
+4275 VRRTYGDIGAVIVT
-4289 YEVHSVNA
+4289 YEMHSVNA
-4297 TTDDFATVPAANGL
+4297 TTADFATVPAANGL
-4311 LQVTFEDGQVE
+4311 LQVTFESGQVE

-4339 MFQLRLVTAEL
+4339 MFQLRLVAAEL
-4350 DAGETRLHDGESAS
+4350 DSGETRLHDGENAS
-4364 PRLDALS
+4364 PRLDTLS
-4371 DADLVASVII
+4371 DADIVAGVII

-4400 EESEASVILTVDR
+4400 EESAASVVLTVDR
-4413 QAGNIGRAFLT
+4413 QAGTIGRAFLT
-4424 WEVQFCSDLDCS
+4424 WEVQFCSDVDCS
-4436 LPEQAAWITAGDIS
+4436 LPEQGAWITAQDIS
-4450 TVSGGVGFI
+4450 AVSGGVGFI

-4471 VDDDIPEEAEAFI
+4471 VNDDIPEEAEAFI
-4484 VTLTDT
+4484 VTLTGT
-4490 NSGSLGGQVS
+4490 NSGSLGGQSS
-4500 TLVMIGKNDDANGLV
+4500 TLVVIGKNDDANGLV
-4515 RFAEAAANP
+4515 RFAEAATSP
-4524 TLTETDAIT
+4524 ILTEADAIT
-4533 FVLVRDR
+4533 FRLVRDR

-4560 SGDVRPRIGTV
+4560 SGDVRPRVGTV
-4571 RFAAGESIT
+4571 RFAAGESTT

-4599 LRLTAVEPATFANV
+4599 LRLTAVEPATFAADA

-4631 EFPLNPTFRAVDEAD
+4631 NFPQNPTFRAVDEAD
-4646 RTVHVPVTRT
+4646 RTVHIPITRT
-4656 HGSLGSMTVRWTT
+4656 HGSLGAMTVRWAT
-4669 SDNAAVASAPADSD
+4669 SDNAAEASAPADSD
-4683 DVWLHATSVQPD
+4683 DVRVHATSVQPD
-4695 LTFSHGGWCF
+4695 LAFSHDGWCF

-4719 ADGSSQLYATHK
+4719 ADGSSQLYMTHM
-4731 GTVYATASST
+4731 GTVYATTST
-4741 VAGASCVGVE
+4741 TVSGTSCAGIA
-4751 LEAQRF
+4751 LDAQRYF
-4757 FSVASAAGASIY
+4757 AVASAAGAYVY
-4769 RYEDGALHQVFH
+4769 RYHNGTLHQAFH
-4781 MSGSYAHASHINRA
+4781 MSGSYAHVSHINRA

-4801 FGASDSASR
+4801 FGASDSTSR
-4810 SILVGGSI
+4810 SILVGGAI

-4825 FARVQTIDLTGVTS
+4825 FTRVQTIDLTGVTS

-4858 AATAANRT
+4858 AATTANRT

-4879 VYSFGS
+4879 VYGFGS

-4891 TAVMAEQSTYLVCV
+4891 TAVMAQQSTYLVSV
-4905 SANGL
+4905 SASGL

-4974 DADFGVASND
+4974 NADFGVTSNG
-4984 KVMPFTAIDSMTRI
+4984 KVMPFTAIDSITRI
-4998 IGCTDVCALF
+4998 IGCTEVCALF
-5008 RQDAVAVLSDY
+5008 RQDAVAALSDY
-5019 AAPAS
+5019 AAPAN
-5024 GGWISFQEGE
+5024 GGWVSFQEGQ

-5039 SIGLIN
+5039 SVGLIN
-5045 DVHPELDE
+5045 DARPELDE

-5087 LGFAAGS
+5087 LGFAADS

-5106 ERDFVVER
+5106 QRDFVVER
-5114 TGGTFGPGRCGWTV
+5114 TGGTFGPGRCRWTV

-5142 ILDFEAG
+5142 ILDFETG
-5149 QTSASITLT
+5149 QTSATITLT

-5172 IGLVDAELGPTINDD
+5172 IGLADAELGPTINDN

-5195 GGNDAVYGIFSI
+5195 GGNDGAYGIFNI
-5207 VGAAAR
+5207 VGAATR
-5213 TVEEQAGPVRFEIV
+5213 SVEEQAGPVRFEV
-5227 RTGGDVGQVNVAYNI
+5227 ARTGGDVGQVNVAYSI

-5259 TAGVVSFAPQSSL
+5259 ATGVVSFAPQSSL

-5315 ALGDQRRVDVQI
+5315 ALGNRRSVDVEI
-5327 EANDDASGVFGFEES
+5327 AANDDASGVFGFEEPE
-5342 GFSVEEGGSIQAV
+5342 FSVEEGGTIQAI

-5373 FGTAS
+5373 FDTAS
-5378 RADTDLEDASGT
+5378 RADTALEAASGI
-5390 LEFAPGQQQH
+5390 LEFAPGQQQQ

-5409 TAPEAEEQ
+5409 TAPEADEQ

-5427 GIEDDAPSIDQQQS
+5427 GLDDDAPSIDQQQS
-5441 TSVVTIS
+5441 TSVVTIA
-5448 ENDEARGVLEVT
+5448 ENDEARGVIEVT
-5460 TWGAATAIAEGDDVV
+5460 TYGAASAIAEGDTVV
-5475 FGIVRSLGTVGELLF
+5475 FGIVRTLGTVGELLF
-5490 SWEAA
+5490 SWEAV

-5505 INPSSQNISFA
+5505 IRPISQNVTFA

-5523 NISFA
+5523 NISFT
-5528 VLNDEDPEGAERFVI
+5528 VLDDADPEGAERFVI
-5543 QLGEIHGGARVS
+5543 QLREIQGGARVS
-5555 ESAGSARYTIAANDN
+5555 ESAGSVRYTIAANEN

-5589 GVAGSNIA
+5589 GVAGSTLI
-5597 LNVTRGVAQFGAVR
+5597 LNVTRRVAQFGAVR
-5611 IGWSIERLCA
+5611 IGWSIERLCT
-5621 GRPNNCVN
+5621 GGPSNCVS
-5629 EADFAQGQPLSG
+5629 EGDFAQGQALSG
-5641 VLQFADGDT
+5641 FIQFADGDT
-5650 VGAINVAIR
+5650 VGHINVAIR

-5675 APESDQSLTINP
+5675 APESDQSLTVNP

-5715 PRAMEGTPLNL
+5715 PRAMEGTTLNL

-5740 DWTIVDVTGQ
+5740 NWTIVDASGR
-5750 MAASD
+5750 MADAD

-5761 TVNFGEGNRSK
+5761 TVSFGEGNRSK

-5817 DEPLGVVSVRDSVRL
+5817 DDPLGVVSVRQSVRL
-5832 VDLQGDLAG
+5832 VDLEDDLAG

-5855 LEDINIV
+5855 LDDINIV
-5862 LEVGYTSG
+5862 LEVGYTSE
-5870 ITYAERANVA
+5870 ITYAERANAA

-5888 GRCEITIPADDVGV
+5888 GRCEITIAADAVGV
-5902 SHSIALPQAFF
+5902 VHSIPLPQAFF

-5936 NDSPRISPN
+5936 NNSPRILPD
-5945 GATGRLVVPPNEADS
+5945 GATGRLVVSPNKADS
-5960 VVGFSTL
+5960 IVGFSMS
-5967 EYDAV
+5967 EYEPV

-5989 SITVDWAVVG
+5989 VITVDWAVVG
-5999 AGSDIDMDSGSV
+5999 ATSDIDTTSGSV
-6011 TFRQGEATKSLT
+6011 TFQQGEATKALT
-6023 LSATNDAEPELQES
+6023 LSATNDDEPELQED
-6037 FRIDVTAVRVDPTG
+6037 FRIDVTAVRVDPAG
-6051 NTIATIF
+6051 DAIATIF
-6058 GNQSSTVA
+6058 GAQSSTVSV
-6066 ISASDDPH
+6066 SASDDPH

-6084 YDVSEDGP
+6084 YDVSEDGA
-6092 PAVITIA
+6092 PAVITVT

-6110 VMSLTSTGATAAD
+6110 VMSFTSTSATAAD
-6123 YTVSGATAQGNGT
+6123 YTVSGATGQGNGT
-6136 FVVQFAHGDSSADI
+6136 FVVQFAHGDSTADI
-6150 AIAATDD
+6150 AITATDD
-6157 EIPETEQSIRV
+6157 ETPETEQSIRV

-6196 IASSDSPEGMFGF
+6196 IASSDSPEGVFGF
-6209 EQPAISVDENGG
+6209 EQSAISVEENVG
-6221 NVILTVVRNGGTHS
+6221 NAILTVVRNGGTHS
-6235 AVSIGWASAP
+6235 AVSIGWASTP
-6245 GNGIVTAEGASED
+6245 GNGIVTAEGASEE
-6258 QESGPDFGNRQ
+6258 QESGPDFGSRT
-6269 GTLRFGAGVTRANIT
+6269 GTLQFGPGVTRANIT
-6284 IPILQDDIPELDEI
+6284 IPILPDDIPELDET
-6298 FVITL
+6298 FVVTL
-6303 VNPRNGAEID
+6303 VNPRNGAEIY
-6313 EDTDHVAVTILANDN
+6313 EDADRIAVTILANDN

-6347 TVQIPVHRT
+6347 TVQIPVRRT

-6373 GSNFSLQDIDP
+6373 GSNFSLQDVDP
-6384 IQGVV
+6384 VQGVV
-6389 TFEAGSRQSNVL
+6389 TFEAGSRRSNVL
-6401 LAIANDGEAEIAES
+6401 LVIANDGEAEIAES
-6415 FDIVLLSPSE
+6415 FDIVLLRPSE
-6425 GAGLEATAS
+6425 GAGLESTSS

-6460 NADGRTSAE
+6460 NADGRASAE

-6478 GSVGPVTVRVQTSFN
+6478 GSVGPVTARVQTSFN
-6493 GSALASEFTRMDTVV
+6493 GSALPTEFSAINTVV
-6508 SFAHGEQMQI
+6508 SFAHGERMQI
-6518 ITLETEALQV
+6518 ITLQTEALQV
-6528 QGTSKDVLLYLTQAT
+6528 QGTSKDVSLYLTQAT

-6552 QRSTV
+6552 GRSTV
-6557 TLYAST
+6557 TIYAST

-6582 SASLGVGG
+6582 SASLGAGG
-6590 SLLTQVEFDRMVVGI
+6590 ALLTQVEFDRMVVGI
-6605 QDLYSSGMAEA
+6605 QDLYSSGMAAA

-6624 GLMNVIADPQ
+6624 GLMNIIADPQ
-6634 RLGPDVQNNRRAP
+6634 RLGPDVRNNRRAP

-6657 YDLQVNLQVNANRRR
+6657 YDLQVNVNRRR
-6672 QDETCAADETDSVL
+6672 QDATCVADVTDSVL
-6686 QLNAAGVRPLVNFG
+6686 QLNAGGVRQLVNFG
-6700 VARTDNIIAFNG
+6700 VVRNDNMIVFNG
-6712 MLFSSVPSISTEHKA
+6712 MPLTSSPSISTEHKA

-6737 ADADCVSVT
+6737 ADADCVSLT

-6773 SSDLFQVLQ
+6773 SSDLFQALQ
-6782 GRIISVTVSNPEQR
+6782 GRIVSVTVSNPEQR

-6848 IQTSDFS
+6848 IQTSEFS
-6855 IICECTEAS
+6855 IVCECTEAS

-6893 AIFAVLLVYRCYHKD
+6893 AVFAVLLVYRCYHKD

-6933 AIISFG
+6933 AIVSFG
-6939 VSTDA
+6939 VSTDMS
-6944 GPEASQAIGAILHL
+6944 PEGSQAIGAILHL

-6966 IITIGVNLYTKYLR
+6966 IITIGANLYTKYLR
-6980 GDSAAGGQPRFWSMF
+6980 GDSAGGSQPRFWSTF

-7005 VMLYLVSDYSNR
+7005 VMIYLVSDYSER
-7017 DSMAEVYG
+7017 DNMAEIYG
-7025 WIDPR
+7025 WTDPR
-7030 VREFSFIPTKNDNGV
+7030 VREFSLIPSKNDNGV
-7045 YGAVVAVLA
+7045 YGAIVAVLA
-7054 LTGLVVV
+7054 LAGLVVM

-7081 FPTRANGKEIKIIC
+7081 FPTRANEKEIKILC

-7104 NTTLLLFV
+7104 NGALLLFV
-7112 YEQSKAWEYIELI
+7112 YNQSKVWEYIELV
-7125 LSIVT
+7125 LSILT
-7130 AIYILVY
+7130 AIYILYY
-7137 YAVGPSTESIIVSNK
+7137 YAVGPSTDSVIVSDK
-7152 SVAMSPTS
+7152 SMAMSPTS

-7172 NSFVLQPF
+7172 NSFILQPF

-7211 QDSSVTEQTA
+7211 QESSVTEQTA
-7221 KFSPSSHQLDVTQL
+7221 KFSPNSHQLDVTQL
-7235 QRSQTESKAMLVEPP
+7235 QRDQIETKAMLVEPP